1 MVDSNYKDYEGA
13 LKLRNEY
20 SRAERADVL
29 EFAEKILV
37 YLGYGVIALIGY
49 NLLKD

>member
-1 MVDSNYKDYEGA
+1 MVDSNYKDYESA

-20 SRAERADVL
+20 SKTERADVL